1 MRILVTG
8 GAGYIGSHVVK
19 ALVDRGDTVM
29 VVDSLI
35 RGHREA
41 VEATELIVADLADHE
56 RVAELLQ
63 SFKPDAVMH
72 FAAFIEVGESVRKPA
87 RYYGNNTANTLS
99 LLNLMTES
107 GIDRFIFSSTAA
119 VYGQPDVT
127 PIPESAPLSPINP
140 YGWSKRFV
148 EQALSDMSATNGMHY
163 VSLRYFNAA
172 GADPGGSIG
181 ESHDPE
187 THLIPLVLQAAAGKR
202 DRIAVFGDDYPTP
215 DGTCVRD
222 YIHVT
227 DLAEAHLLALDHLM
241 DNGDSRVYNCG
252 YGKGYS
258 VKEVID
264 TAKEMAGRD
273 FPVAM
278 TKRRSGDPAVLVAD
292 SSLLRSELNW
302 RPRYADLRDIVE
314 TAWNWELNRRY

>member
-1 MRILVTG
+1 
-8 GAGYIGSHVVK
+8 
-19 ALVDRGDTVM
+19 M
-29 VVDSLI
+29 VADSLF

-41 VEATELIVADLADHE
+41 VEDVELTVVDLADHD
-56 RVAELLQ
+56 RISQLMKT
-63 SFKPDAVMH
+63 FKPDAVMH

-87 RYYGNNTANTLS
+87 RYYSNNTANTIS
-99 LLNLMTES
+99 LLNLMTEI
-107 GIDRFIFSSTAA
+107 GIGRFIFSSTAA

-127 PIPESAPLSPINP
+127 PIPETAPLAPINP

-148 EQALSDMSATNGMHY
+148 EQALSDMRAIDEMRY

-172 GADPGGSIG
+172 GADPEGRIG
-181 ESHDPE
+181 ESHNPE
-187 THLIPLVLQAAAGKR
+187 THLIPLVLQAASGKR

-222 YIHVT
+222 YVHVT

-241 DNGDSRVYNCG
+241 DDGDSGAFNCG

-264 TAKEMAGRD
+264 AAREVTGRD
-273 FPVAM
+273 FPVTTAA
-278 TKRRSGDPAVLVAD
+278 RREGDPAELVAD
-292 SSLLRSELNW
+292 SSLLRSKLDW
-302 RPRYADLRDIVE
+302 KPRHDDLRDIVE

>member
-1 MRILVTG
+1 MKVLVTG